1 MRRISGLLLILFISL
16 CGGREVSN
24 NENLISSS
32 TTIPDLTTTTMQE
45 SIEDEIL
52 LTDDMNSTASSTST
66 TLSTSTTTT
75 VPPTTTT
82 TTVPPTTTT
91 TTTTVPPTTTTTT
104 STTTTTTTTTTTS
117 TTTTTTTVPCNLPDM
132 YSTPGMGM
140 EPYQPS
146 RVNDSEGNFSHY
158 SQITF
163 AFSTSGEN
171 ISGFK
176 VYQNSSLYFT
186 GMFAN
191 GWKDDGVW
199 GPGTYVWE
207 ITAYNDCGETDVL
220 ATRTWVINSS
230 GGGDF

>member
-1 MRRISGLLLILFISL
+1 
-16 CGGREVSN
+16 
-24 NENLISSS
+24 
-32 TTIPDLTTTTMQE
+32 
-45 SIEDEIL
+45 
-52 LTDDMNSTASSTST
+52 
-66 TLSTSTTTT
+66 
-75 VPPTTTT
+75 
-82 TTVPPTTTT
+82 
-91 TTTTVPPTTTTTT
+91 
-104 STTTTTTTTTTTS
+104 
-117 TTTTTTTVPCNLPDM
+117 M

-163 AFSTSGEN
+163 AFSTSGAN
-171 ISGFK
+171 LTGFK

-186 GMFAN
+186 GMSAN

>member
-52 LTDDMNSTASSTST
+52 LTDDMNSIASSTSTTSTTST
-66 TLSTSTTTT
+66 TLSTSTTTTVPPTTVPPTTVPPTTTT

-91 TTTTVPPTTTTTT
+91 TTTT
-104 STTTTTTTTTTTS
+104 
-117 TTTTTTTVPCNLPDM
+117 TVPCNLPNM